1 MSHLRGAIP
10 GDTFKSR
17 RIGTVHLTGIRL
29 SLSVSDD
36 RLQPTSSY
44 EANHFDDIGDSGGLK
59 SVKAIL
65 EIVELNVH
73 RVKFSVNEVKEIKGV
88 AKAESE
94 RIDQRRKTK
103 RPTQILYV
111 GRDDGLY
118 IFDGPSRFV
127 VVAEAD

>member
-1 MSHLRGAIP
+1 MYQIRNLKFRRDKNPSIDSH
-10 GDTFKSR
+10 
-17 RIGTVHLTGIRL
+17 
-29 SLSVSDD
+29 
-36 RLQPTSSY
+36 
-44 EANHFDDIGDSGGLK
+44 HFDDIGDSGGLK

-111 GRDDGLY
+111 GRDDGLWRIVGAKY
-118 IFDGPSRFV
+118 FQLFKLR
-127 VVAEAD
+127 E

>member
-1 MSHLRGAIP
+1 
-10 GDTFKSR
+10 
-17 RIGTVHLTGIRL
+17 
-29 SLSVSDD
+29 
-36 RLQPTSSY
+36 
-44 EANHFDDIGDSGGLK
+44 
-59 SVKAIL
+59 VKAIL